1 MTETL
6 SYFITYLH
14 QDFSRYC
21 DERLKELG
29 LTRGLLFFILYVGRH
44 PDCSPK
50 ELGEALRMDAGHA
63 ARSIAKLEE
72 GGFLLQEQNPQD
84 RRAHLLRLTEQ
95 GEAAFR
101 VSHELF
107 GQWDAAALAGLDG
120 GERETLLALLRKVG
134 REANPYV

>member
-6 SYFITYLH
+6 SYHITYLH
-14 QDFSRYC
+14 RDFSRFC
-21 DERLKELG
+21 DEKLKELG

-50 ELGEALRMDAGHA
+50 ALGEALHMDAGHA

-72 GGFLLQEQNPQD
+72 GGFLSQEQNPGD
-84 RRAHLLRLTEQ
+84 RRAHLLRLTEE

-107 GQWDAAALAGLDG
+107 EQWDANALAGLDD
-120 GERETLLALLRKVG
+120 GERETLLALLRKVS